1 MVLAGRLLVYLITLW
16 FVGSGSNIVNAAG
29 PVAAT
34 GTATTVEN
42 VSYQNITALPWR
54 EADHRL
60 SYGPQPLQFG
70 GLWLPESANADNPAP
85 LVIFV
90 HGGCWL
96 SAYDIRHS
104 YPLSTALADTGF
116 AVWSLEYRRSG
127 DAGGGWPGSLEDV
140 IAGISHIRQLQN
152 FPVDLE
158 RVVLTGHSAG
168 GHLAL
173 LAARHNDLPA
183 LDGIIGLAAITDIA
197 EYALGDSGCQKAA
210 AGFMGGSP
218 LQVPEAYQQAEIS
231 ADKLPLSVYLL
242 HGEQDS
248 IVAPAQS
255 DGFEHHIL
263 PRAGHFDWLHPQTP
277 AYGELINRLHGY
289 WQDPTP

>member
-1 MVLAGRLLVYLITLW
+1 MVLAGRLLVYLIAL
-16 FVGSGSNIVNAAG
+16 GSGSNIVNAAG
-29 PVAAT
+29 PVAET
-34 GTATTVEN
+34 GTASIVEN

-60 SYGPQPLQFG
+60 NYGPQSLQFG
-70 GLWLPESANADNPAP
+70 GLWLPQRASADNPAP

-104 YPLSTALADTGF
+104 YPLSTALADSGF

-127 DAGGGWPGSLEDV
+127 DPGGGWPGSLEDV
-140 IAGISHIRQLQN
+140 IAGISHIRQLQD

-173 LAARHNDLPA
+173 LAAQHNDVPS
-183 LDGIIGLAAITDIA
+183 LDAVIGLAAITDIS
-197 EYALGDSGCQKAA
+197 EYALGDNGCQKAA
-210 AGFMGGSP
+210 AGFMGGSS
-218 LQVPEAYQQAEIS
+218 LQVPEAYQQAQIS
-231 ADKLPLSVYLL
+231 ADKLPSSVYLL

-248 IVAPAQS
+248 IVPLTQS
-255 DGFEHHIL
+255 NGFEHHIL

-277 AYGELINRLHGY
+277 AYGLFMTRL
-289 WQDPTP
+289 QDYLQEQKP